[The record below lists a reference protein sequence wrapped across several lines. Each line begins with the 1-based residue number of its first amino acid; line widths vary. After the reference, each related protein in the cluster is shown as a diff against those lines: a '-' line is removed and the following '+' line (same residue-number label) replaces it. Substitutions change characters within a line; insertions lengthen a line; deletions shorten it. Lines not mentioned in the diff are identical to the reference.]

1 MVRNILFALSLVGA
15 INVLAQINV
24 TPTNNANTLLDNIT
38 GPGVTISNVSI
49 NCPSGA
55 SGTFTGG
62 SGALQISGGV
72 VLSTGQVNNISGSGS
87 QTASTNNGG
96 GGNALLTN
104 VAGVTTYDACV
115 LTFTIVP
122 TCGTLT
128 IQFVFASE
136 EYPTYVGSGFN
147 DAFGFFVSGPN
158 PLGGNYNNYNMAT
171 LPNGT
176 PVTINNV
183 NNGTSNSGPC
193 MNCQYYINNSGGTL
207 VRFNGMTT
215 SITATIN
222 VVPCQAYTMT
232 IGVAD
237 AGDRI
242 LDSAVF
248 LEENGLSCVVDP
260 VMTISP
266 EFSTICPGQSV
277 TITATGGTNHT
288 WTPNIGL
295 NTNTGA
301 TVVASPMTTT
311 TYTVSANTT
320 CGVTELTSTV
330 QVVPGPTITVN
341 NPSICQGA
349 TTTLTASG
357 AQTYAW
363 FDSGGNQIG
372 TGATLSVSPTV
383 TASYTVQGTA
393 ADGCIGTGT
402 STVTVNPLPTVTATD
417 ATVCAGQQV
426 TLTGGGNAASYSWSG
441 GVVNGVPF
449 SPAGSGQYTVIG
461 TSAAGCQNSA
471 LANVTVN
478 PLPVVFA
485 GDDTQVCTGSAVTLT
500 ATGANNYTWTNGVV
514 NGIAF
519 TPANTATYTVV
530 GTDLNGCQASDQV
543 TVVVLNNAPIN
554 AGADQTICAGS
565 STTITATGGE
575 TYTWNNGLGAGVS
588 HTVSPATT
596 TTYTV
601 EGEDS
606 NGCLGTDQVVI
617 TVLPLPTAT
626 ITGTTTVCQND
637 AEPTIT
643 FTGANGTAP
652 YTFTYT
658 INGGAN
664 QTVTAVGNTATVTA
678 PTGTAGTFTYNLVSV
693 QESSST
699 ACSQPQTGT
708 VTITVNPLPTATIA
722 GTTAVCQNATSP
734 TVTFTGANGT
744 APYTF
749 TYNINGGA
757 NQTVTSTG
765 TTATVSA
772 PTGTAGTFTYNLVSV
787 QEGSALAC
795 AQAQTGS
802 AVITVNPL
810 PTATVSGT
818 TAVCVDDA
826 APTITFTGANGTAPY
841 TFTYNINGG
850 APQTIT
856 SVGNSATITVP
867 TGAAGV
873 FNVNLTQVQDASST
887 ACSQP
892 QTGTATVTVNA
903 NPVATISGA
912 STYCTG
918 STATLNAGA
927 GFAQY
932 NWSTGATTQTV
943 NVTDANNPIT
953 VTVTNA
959 AGCSTT
965 SAPFTVTEN
974 SVITAN
980 FTVEICQG
988 ESAVIHGV
996 TQTIAD
1002 VYSETYT
1009 TPSGCDS
1016 VANVTLIV
1024 HALPAVNAGADF
1036 AVCPGTPVTLSGQG
1050 AVTYAWN
1057 NGVTNGIAFTPAAT
1071 QTYTVTGT
1079 DGNGCVNT
1087 DDIVVTVNPLPTAT
1101 IAGTTA
1107 VCQNATE
1114 PTITFTGANGTA
1126 PYTFTYTINGGANQ
1140 TVTSVGNTATV
1151 TAPTGTA
1158 GTLTYALVSVQEG
1171 SALACAQNQT
1181 GTAVITVNPL
1191 PTATVSG
1198 TTAVC
1203 QNATSPTVTFTGAT
1217 GTAPYT
1223 FTYTINGG
1231 ANQTVTSTGNS
1242 ATVTAPTDVVGTFT
1256 YNLVSVQDASST
1268 ACAQAQTG
1276 TATITVNP
1284 LPTATIGGT
1293 TEVCQN
1299 GTAPTIT
1306 FTGANGTAP
1315 YTFTYTI
1322 NGGANQTVTSV
1333 GNTATVS
1340 APTATAGTFTY
1351 NLVSVQDASSTACSQ
1366 VQTGTAIVTV
1376 NPLPTATISG
1386 TTTVCINGQEPTITF
1401 TGANGTAPYT
1411 FTYNI
1416 NGTGNQTIVSTGN
1429 TATITIPT
1437 GVTGTININLV
1448 SVQDASSTTC
1458 SQTQAGQATV
1468 TVVPLPNVFAGNDL
1482 TVCAG
1487 QSVVLTASGAQ
1498 TYQWNNGVTNGVSFV
1513 PTETTTYTVTG
1524 TSAAGCVN
1532 TDVMTVTVIPLPVVN
1547 FSADN
1552 LVGCAPLTVTFEN
1565 NTDSDMQ
1572 NCQWSLNNGIVLN
1585 TCNSITQ
1592 TFNAPGCYDISL
1604 TVTNSEG
1611 CVGTLTNNSMICV
1624 IPDPEA
1630 NFYADPQ
1637 AMTTVSPTT
1646 QLFNTSVG
1654 ATNYIWSFGDGSP
1667 ASTSVSPSHTYPE
1680 QAGIYPITLVAINS
1694 GGCADTITKVV
1705 TVTEDLIFYVPNAFT
1720 PDNDQFNETFKPIF
1734 TTGFDPFDKNY
1745 HLTIFNRWG
1754 ETLFESYDYEVGWD
1768 GKYGGKL
1775 VQDGV
1780 YIWKIVVKRTN
1791 VDKREVFTGHVTLIR

>member
-1 MVRNILFALSLVGA
+1 V
-15 INVLAQINV
+15 
-24 TPTNNANTLLDNIT
+24 
-38 GPGVTISNVSI
+38 
-49 NCPSGA
+49 
-55 SGTFTGG
+55 
-62 SGALQISGGV
+62 
-72 VLSTGQVNNISGSGS
+72 
-87 QTASTNNGG
+87 
-96 GGNALLTN
+96 
-104 VAGVTTYDACV
+104 
-115 LTFTIVP
+115 
-122 TCGTLT
+122 
-128 IQFVFASE
+128 
-136 EYPTYVGSGFN
+136 
-147 DAFGFFVSGPN
+147 
-158 PLGGNYNNYNMAT
+158 
-171 LPNGT
+171 
-176 PVTINNV
+176 
-183 NNGTSNSGPC
+183 
-193 MNCQYYINNSGGTL
+193 
-207 VRFNGMTT
+207 
-215 SITATIN
+215 
-222 VVPCQAYTMT
+222 
-232 IGVAD
+232 
-237 AGDRI
+237 
-242 LDSAVF
+242 
-248 LEENGLSCVVDP
+248 
-260 VMTISP
+260 
-266 EFSTICPGQSV
+266 
-277 TITATGGTNHT
+277 
-288 WTPNIGL
+288 
-295 NTNTGA
+295 
-301 TVVASPMTTT
+301 
-311 TYTVSANTT
+311 
-320 CGVTELTSTV
+320 
-330 QVVPGPTITVN
+330 
-341 NPSICQGA
+341 
-349 TTTLTASG
+349 
-357 AQTYAW
+357 
-363 FDSGGNQIG
+363 
-372 TGATLSVSPTV
+372 
-383 TASYTVQGTA
+383 
-393 ADGCIGTGT
+393 
-402 STVTVNPLPTVTATD
+402 LPT
-417 ATVCAGQQV
+417 
-426 TLTGGGNAASYSWSG
+426 
-441 GVVNGVPF
+441 
-449 SPAGSGQYTVIG
+449 
-461 TSAAGCQNSA
+461 
-471 LANVTVN
+471 
-478 PLPVVFA
+478 
-485 GDDTQVCTGSAVTLT
+485 
-500 ATGANNYTWTNGVV
+500 
-514 NGIAF
+514 
-519 TPANTATYTVV
+519 
-530 GTDLNGCQASDQV
+530 
-543 TVVVLNNAPIN
+543 APIN

-565 STTITATGGE
+565 STTITATGGV
-575 TYTWNNGLGAGVS
+575 TYTWDNGLGAGAS

-601 EGEDS
+601 NGTDA
-606 NGCLGTDQVVI
+606 NGCTGTDQVIVN
-617 TVLPLPTAT
+617 VNPLPTAT
-626 ITGTTTVCQND
+626 ISGNNTVCLNG
-637 AEPTIT
+637 AGPTIT

-664 QTVTAVGNTATVTA
+664 QTVTSVGTTATVTA
-678 PTGTAGTFTYNLVSV
+678 PTGTSGTFTYNLVSV

-708 VTITVNPLPTATIA
+708 VTIVVNPLPTAVVTGTI
-722 GTTAVCQNATSP
+722 AVCQNGTAP
-734 TVTFTGANGT
+734 TITFTGANGT

-749 TYNINGGA
+749 TYNINGGV
-757 NQTVTSTG
+757 NQTVTSVG
-765 TTATVSA
+765 NSVTVNA

-802 AVITVNPL
+802 SVITVNPL

-818 TAVCVDDA
+818 TAVCVNGT

-927 GFAQY
+927 GFTQY

-943 NVTDANNPIT
+943 NVTDADNPIT

-959 AGCSTT
+959 AGCSTS
-965 SAPFTVTEN
+965 SAPFNVSEN
-974 SVITAN
+974 SVITAD
-980 FTVEICQG
+980 FTFAICQG
-988 ESAVIHGV
+988 ESQLIHGNLETV
-996 TQTIAD
+996 AG
-1002 VYSETYT
+1002 VYSQTFST
-1009 TPSGCDS
+1009 ASGCDS

-1158 GTLTYALVSVQEG
+1158 GTFTYALVSVQEG

-1203 QNATSPTVTFTGAT
+1203 QNATSPTVTFTGAA

-1223 FTYTINGG
+1223 FTYAINGG

-1242 ATVTAPTDVVGTFT
+1242 ATVTAPTGVVGTFT

-1268 ACAQAQTG
+1268 ACVQAQTG

-1306 FTGANGTAP
+1306 FTGADGTAP

-1351 NLVSVQDASSTACSQ
+1351 SLVSVQDASSTACTQ
-1366 VQTGTAIVTV
+1366 AQTGTATVTV
-1376 NPLPTATISG
+1376 NPLPTATIDG
-1386 TTTVCINGQEPTITF
+1386 TTTVCINGDEPTITF

-1437 GVTGTININLV
+1437 GVTGTITINLV
-1448 SVQDASSTTC
+1448 SVQDASSTSC
-1458 SQTQAGQATV
+1458 SQTQAGQATI

-1498 TYQWNNGVTNGVSFV
+1498 TYQWSNGVSNGVSFV

-1532 TDVMTVTVIPLPVVN
+1532 TDEMTVTVIPIPEVL

-1552 LVGCAPLTVTFEN
+1552 LSGCAPLTVTFTN
-1565 NTDSDMQ
+1565 DSPETFA
-1572 NCQWSLNNGIVLN
+1572 NCQWSFNNGITMNGCGSV
-1585 TCNSITQ
+1585 TQ
-1592 TFNAPGCYDISL
+1592 TFNAAGCYDVTL
-1604 TVTNSEG
+1604 TVTTPEG
-1611 CVGTLTNNSMICV
+1611 CVNTLTAPNMVCV
-1624 IPDPEA
+1624 IPDPVA
-1630 NFYADPQ
+1630 DFYTNSYQITNLNTDVQ
-1637 AMTTVSPTT
+1637 F
-1646 QLFNTSVG
+1646 FNTSVG
-1654 ATNYIWSFGDGSP
+1654 ATNYIWSFGDGS
-1667 ASTSVSPSHTYPE
+1667 SVSTQVSPLHTYPI
-1680 QAGIYPITLVAINS
+1680 QPGIYTITLIAINDA
-1694 GGCADTITKVV
+1694 GCADTTARVIRID
-1705 TVTEDLIFYVPNAFT
+1705 EELIFYVPNAFT
-1720 PDNDQFNETFKPIF
+1720 PDNDDFNEVFKPVF
-1734 TTGFDPFDKNY
+1734 TQGFDPYNY
-1745 HLTIFNRWG
+1745 HLMIFNRWG
-1754 ETLFESYDYEVGWD
+1754 EILFESYDAVFGWN
-1768 GKYGGKL
+1768 GTYGGKI

-1780 YIWKIVVKRTN
+1780 YIWKITFKRTG
-1791 VDKREVFTGHVTLIR
+1791 VDDREVHTGHVTLIR